1 MPIAE
6 VILKEAEA
14 LAAPISA
21 ADPSGKNPAGDERY
35 QELRVEVDKES
46 APTGEAVRWPRVAQ
60 LGAEI
65 LQKVAKDLLVAGY
78 MTFGMY
84 RAQGLQGLAVGFAT
98 VDLLFERHWEGMF
111 PPVARLKGRGTALRW
126 LLEHATAGV
135 SSHNTQPSDRAAI
148 TALIEIA
155 RSLRGRARDKLGD
168 QVPSFKEWLDLLE
181 SLRQTLPPEAEVAVA
196 AEPEPT
202 PAPAPVATPA
212 PVAVEPP
219 VVKDMSSG
227 TAAPAPVVA
236 AAPAAP
242 AGPDPLAL
250 VAPWLAPIPGPNP
263 AGTDPTA
270 SEEYQGLL
278 AEVDKLQ
285 SPSGGTVAWPKVIQ
299 LGDVVL
305 KRQAKDLRVAC
316 HLVLG
321 RYRSGGLAGLALGVS
336 VLAEISDLYWD
347 TMQPPASRVRGRL
360 GALRGLLDQL
370 EPELTGYQPKAEDRA
385 AIIQLKV
392 AIARLQTVLRAR
404 LGDQAPVLRLLI
416 QTVEQLAMTVAEPP
430 PPPPVLETRPPPPPV
445 TATPPKPPPPSVTAT
460 PAAST
465 PAAPTPTVAAPTPV
479 AAAPSGDG
487 ATPAAI
493 DRFLRGLGEEL
504 VKLAGAL
511 RKARSTDPLAYRL
524 IRTGLY
530 VYIAAPPPSQADGN
544 TTIPGLSEKDR
555 ERLEGLRTNGRW
567 AELLEASESLLPAS
581 RYALDLHRHSAEA
594 LQRLG
599 GEHENG
605 RRALISELGA
615 LVKRMP
621 RVLELKDRDGA
632 PLADDATRGWIEADV
647 LGGGGGAGASAPAPA
662 AISAPGAMS
671 AAPVTFTMPVVAASP
686 PGAEHA
692 QLKALFAA
700 NKRDDELR
708 LAAVLIQQAASGRE
722 KFLRR
727 LELAETCLDA
737 KDPSLARTLFTGLA
751 AEIDTL
757 RLETWEPTLAIRGLE
772 GLVRSIPKNQP
783 ADKPAFDTALIRLAA
798 LDPLRAATLR

>member
-84 RAQGLQGLAVGFAT
+84 RAQGLQGLAIGFAT
-98 VDLLFERHWEGMF
+98 VDLLFERHWDGMF

-135 SSHNTQPSDRAAI
+135 STHNPQPSDRAAI
-148 TALIEIA
+148 TALIEIG

-196 AEPEPT
+196 AEPEP
-202 PAPAPVATPA
+202 APAPVAAAAAVEA
-212 PVAVEPP
+212 PVA
-219 VVKDMSSG
+219 KDMSSG
-227 TAAPAPVVA
+227 TAAPAPVL

-263 AGTDPTA
+263 AGSDPTA

-285 SPSGGTVAWPKVIQ
+285 SPSGGTVAWPKVVQ

-336 VLAEISDLYWD
+336 VLAEISDQYWD

-370 EPELTGYQPKAEDRA
+370 EPELTGYQPRAEDRA
-385 AIIQLKV
+385 AIAQLKV

-404 LGDQAPVLRLLI
+404 LGDQAPVLRLLL

-430 PPPPVLETRPPPPPV
+430 PPPPVVETKPPPPPV
-445 TATPPKPPPPSVTAT
+445 TATPAAAPPKPPPPPVTAT
-460 PAAST
+460 PTAPT

-479 AAAPSGDG
+479 AAAPSGDA

-511 RKARSTDPLAYRL
+511 RRARSTDPLAYRL

-530 VYIAAPPPSQADGN
+530 VYIAAPPPSQADGS
-544 TTIPGLSEKDR
+544 TTIPGLAEKDR

-615 LVKRMP
+615 LLKRLP

-632 PLADDATRGWIEADV
+632 PLADDATRGWIEAEV
-647 LGGGGGAGASAPAPA
+647 LGGGQSGGSGVSAPA

-671 AAPVTFTMPVVAASP
+671 AAPVAFTMPAVAASP

-700 NKRDDELR
+700 NKRDDALR
-708 LAAVLIQQAASGRE
+708 LAALLIQQAASGRE

-727 LELAETCLDA
+727 LELAESCLDA

-751 AEIDTL
+751 AEIDAL
-757 RLETWEPTLAIRGLE
+757 HLETWEPALAIRGFE
-772 GLVRSIPKNQP
+772 GLARSVPKNQP
-783 ADKPAFDTALIRLAA
+783 ADKPALDAALTRLAA